1 MRSAQPKG
9 DTDRRDLKM
18 LLLAYPQVKVAD
30 GAVIERLRAS
40 GATDSALA
48 EWATL
53 VALDIQP
60 ERDGDEF

>member
-1 MRSAQPKG
+1 
-9 DTDRRDLKM
+9 M